1 MMAFSIPVH
10 KVIDH
15 RELNELAE
23 KNIIY
28 SRYRTSEFCPGKKI
42 YINFISVK
50 SPQSIAIADHE
61 ISDVDVE
68 TRLAMNN
75 AISVLQKH
83 RAQFPNAQ
91 DELDEFVHHPEIIA
105 MPQ

>member
-1 MMAFSIPVH
+1 
-10 KVIDH
+10 
-15 RELNELAE
+15 
-23 KNIIY
+23 
-28 SRYRTSEFCPGKKI
+28 
-42 YINFISVK
+42 
-50 SPQSIAIADHE
+50 
-61 ISDVDVE
+61 
-68 TRLAMNN
+68 MNN